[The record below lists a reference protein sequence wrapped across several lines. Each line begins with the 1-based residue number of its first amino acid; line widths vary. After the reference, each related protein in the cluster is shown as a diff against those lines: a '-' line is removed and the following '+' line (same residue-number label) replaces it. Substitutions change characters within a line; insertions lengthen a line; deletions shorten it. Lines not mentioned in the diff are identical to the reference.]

1 MESLCTEN
9 MAAIILYHQTYQIM
23 TTCAKVLHQNFKPN
37 TSNAPLTFLNIITMH
52 YCQVAQKKGEINKS
66 MMVECTSATTL
77 MWTPAFMHWKLEFV
91 LILFLPQLWCG
102 LGTLPWQNA
111 PGLWHWENSPWGLS
125 GIDIDILNFDFESD
139 NDHGMALEGDQVGT
153 DDDDPGKKSNH
164 DGDIMN
170 HCWYDT
176 TNTAALLALALGVTR
191 WTCFPT

>member
-1 MESLCTEN
+1 
-9 MAAIILYHQTYQIM
+9 
-23 TTCAKVLHQNFKPN
+23 
-37 TSNAPLTFLNIITMH
+37 
-52 YCQVAQKKGEINKS
+52 
-66 MMVECTSATTL
+66 MVECTSATTL

-111 PGLWHWENSPWGLS
+111 PGLWHWQNSPWGLS
-125 GIDIDILNFDFESD
+125 GIEIDILNFDFESD
-139 NDHGMALEGDQVGT
+139 NDHGMALEGDQVGM

-176 TNTAALLALALGVTR
+176 TNTVALVAHALGVTR
-191 WTCFPT
+191 WNCLPIYRLKSLSWTIIMRVTFVISVEFPPPCH